1 MPVITLTTE
10 IKAPIGVCF
19 NLSRSIDLHMLST
32 ANTGEKAIA
41 GRTSGLIEKGE
52 TVTWRAKHL
61 GVWQNLTSIIT
72 DCVYPTF
79 FADEM
84 VKGAF
89 KRFRHEH
96 KFVQQAEITTM
107 TDTFDFDAPLGMLGH
122 LANRLFLT
130 KYLEGFLMQ
139 RNQTIKEFAE
149 SGRWKEVLS
158 S

>member
-1 MPVITLTTE
+1 MPVINLTTE

-19 NLSRSIDLHMLST
+19 DLSRSIDLHMLST
-32 ANTGEKAIA
+32 ANTGERAIA

-72 DCVYPTF
+72 DCVYPSF

-96 KFVQQAEITTM
+96 KFVQQGDVTIM
-107 TDTFDFDAPLGMLGH
+107 TDSFDFDSPLGILGH
-122 LANRLFLT
+122 LANRIFLT
-130 KYLEGFLMQ
+130 KYLEGFLLQ
-139 RNQTIKEFAE
+139 RNQTIKAIAE
-149 SGRWKEVLS
+149 SGDANNYIGS
-158 S
+158 